1 MQFIYFQLRLCFVLV
16 LSSAVLYSLPS
27 NEKIVSNNCKVVENV
42 VNIAKSFDGI
52 KEVGNNRGKFIDII
66 NRFTKVPLGSP
77 YCASFVSFVID
88 SANKITPI
96 QHKVKSALAQ
106 KLRNKLTYSAKMVL
120 DGKRYPQKGEV
131 VIWQKGKTA
140 FGHAG
145 IITENWKETKGQTIQ
160 ANTNKS
166 AESRDGNG
174 IYIKMAKINPF
185 SYFRIV
191 AFTPI
196 D

>member
-1 MQFIYFQLRLCFVLV
+1 MRLCFVLV
-16 LSSAVLYSLPS
+16 LSSAVLYSLPLN
-27 NEKIVSNNCKVVENV
+27 NEKISANCKVVDNV

-52 KEVGNNRGKFIDII
+52 KEVGNNRGKFIDIM

-96 QHKVKSALAQ
+96 DCKIRYKVKSALAQ
-106 KLRNKLTYSAKMVL
+106 RLRNKLTYSAKMVL

-145 IITENWKETKGQTIQ
+145 IVTENWKETKGQTIQ

-185 SYFRIV
+185 NYFRIV

>member
-1 MQFIYFQLRLCFVLV
+1 M
-16 LSSAVLYSLPS
+16 
-27 NEKIVSNNCKVVENV
+27 
-42 VNIAKSFDGI
+42 NIAKSFDGI
-52 KEVGNNRGKFIDII
+52 KEIGKNRGEFIDRL

-88 SANKITPI
+88 SADKIAPKDCKI
-96 QHKVKSALAQ
+96 KYKVKSALAQ
-106 KLRNKLTYSAKMVL
+106 RLRNKQTYSAKLVL
-120 DGKRYPQKGEV
+120 EGKRYPKASEV
-131 VIWQKGKTA
+131 IVWQKGKTQ

-145 IITENWKETKGQTIQ
+145 IVTKDWKNIFGETIQ

-166 AESRDGNG
+166 AESREGNG

-196 D
+196 N